1 MKISEA
7 LSGLMLLAG
16 LALFGGVGLF
26 AWQVG
31 QTWNH
36 SDTQTLIGGLIA
48 ACSGGFVV
56 LALIVGLVVGV
67 PLALRAY
74 SQGAEAR
81 RHWQEWDDPR
91 PLSGPGPGRA
101 APWLEQPPQITQQP
115 GEGRWLSAGPA
126 QYDLIEAEQDVTEG
140 EWVNLPRQ

>member
-1 MKISEA
+1 MKIREA
-7 LSGLMLLAG
+7 LSGLLLLAG
-16 LALFGGVGLF
+16 LALFAGVGLF

-31 QTWNH
+31 ESWSH

-74 SQGAEAR
+74 SQGADIR
-81 RHWQEWDDPR
+81 RRWGDDWDGPGPR
-91 PLSGPGPGRA
+91 SLPGPGRA
-101 APWLEQPPQITQQP
+101 APWLERPPQITQQS

-126 QYDLIEAEQDVTEG
+126 QYDLVEPDPNGADDG
-140 EWVNLPRQ
+140 WVGLPK

>member
-1 MKISEA
+1 MKEA
-7 LSGLMLLAG
+7 LSNLLLLAG
-16 LALFGGVGLF
+16 LAIFVGFGVF

-31 QTWNH
+31 QSWSH

-74 SQGAEAR
+74 SQGADIR
-81 RHWQEWDDPR
+81 RRWGDDWD
-91 PLSGPGPGRA
+91 GPGPRA
-101 APWLEQPPQITQQP
+101 LPGPGQATPWIERPPQITQQS

-126 QYDLIEAEQDVTEG
+126 QYDLIEPEDDG
-140 EWVNLPRQ
+140 WVGLPK

>member
-1 MKISEA
+1 MKEA
-7 LSGLMLLAG
+7 LSHLLLLAG
-16 LALFGGVGLF
+16 LALFAGVGLF

-31 QTWNH
+31 QSWSH
-36 SDTQTLIGGLIA
+36 SDTQTLIGGMIA

-74 SQGAEAR
+74 SQGAESR
-81 RHWQEWDDPR
+81 RRWDDWE
-91 PLSGPGPGRA
+91 GPGPRSLPGPA
-101 APWLEQPPQITQQP
+101 QSAPWLSSPPQITQQP

-126 QYDLIEAEQDVTEG
+126 QYDLLEADPDVSES